1 MNENRDIVMKS
12 MNKLYVLL
20 LMINFFI
27 PAPVICISS
36 LGEGIWYK
44 IPLFIYLLYEFSL
57 LALFPF
63 ELYKFIKKYKK
74 NKADYENEKI

>member
-1 MNENRDIVMKS
+1 MKDKKIITDS

-74 NKADYENEKI
+74 NKEDYENGKI